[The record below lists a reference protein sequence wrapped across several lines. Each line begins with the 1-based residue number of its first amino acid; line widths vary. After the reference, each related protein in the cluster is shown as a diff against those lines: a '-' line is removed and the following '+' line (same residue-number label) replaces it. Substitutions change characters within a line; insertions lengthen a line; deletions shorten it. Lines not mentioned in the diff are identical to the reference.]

1 MNPHGVF
8 SVPPPPA
15 LPPSTNSPAR
25 CPGCCCRPWNNDA
38 VAGVGR
44 DDDAAHG
51 SLLPPRNG
59 VQGAPRRLLLGLLG
73 LGPPAAAPAR
83 PLGPMAAPPIDAPV
97 KQAHIWLVAAAGAA
111 AAARGSRS
119 SRREDDAVAAAAVKP
134 RAAANRPTFVLVVG
148 GCC

>member
-1 MNPHGVF
+1 MKPKGVF

-38 VAGVGR
+38 GAGAGT
-44 DDDAAHG
+44 DDDASHG
-51 SLLPPRNG
+51 SLLPLRIW

-83 PLGPMAAPPIDAPV
+83 PLAPMPPPPIDAPV
-97 KQAHIWLVAAAGAA
+97 KQAHMVAAGAA
-111 AAARGSRS
+111 AAARGRRS

-134 RAAANRPTFVLVVG
+134 RAAANRPTFVVVG
-148 GCC
+148 GGSC